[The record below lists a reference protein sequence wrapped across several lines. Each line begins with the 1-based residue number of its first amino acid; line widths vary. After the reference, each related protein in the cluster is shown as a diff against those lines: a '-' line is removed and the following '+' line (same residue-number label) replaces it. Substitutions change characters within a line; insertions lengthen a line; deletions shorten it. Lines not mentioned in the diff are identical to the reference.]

1 MTTQDSDNT
10 PQFVG
15 RSEQTMKHL
24 EGRICIITG
33 GAGGIGSNLCRVFG
47 EQGAK
52 VVVADTGFDVEGRFG
67 MDASKVEAI
76 VDEIREAGG
85 EAVPF
90 VGDVADMDTAENM
103 IQTALDTFG
112 GLDVLVCAHGIL
124 RERMIFNMTED
135 EWDGLVRAHLKG
147 CFAPTKFAS
156 IYWRANREGQHRRIV
171 YFTSDA
177 GIRGAAG
184 QPNYSAAHAAKL
196 GLMRSNVGALSR
208 YGVTTN
214 CIAPGASTRMTDR
227 GRGIAPG
234 RSGAQRISRR
244 HGPRSEERR
253 PNRRLARLRPER
265 SGQRPNL
272 RRERPPHITVLGA
285 RPRALSPFR
294 RAADRCRHP
303 LRSLATDPRCRRL
316 PTQSAP
322 PRVGLGL
329 HAPLS
334 QRPMCNSRCRHTRK
348 GRPSRKT
355 AVPQLCH
362 PHAHNSVTPAPF
374 PSYPRLPRVSRRE
387 QHQTPS
393 RTRSPPA
400 SLTPSVIPGLTGN
413 PEPPNPQQQH
423 LTPTY
428 PNRPQSSSPLP
439 PLRGGRCRGATEGGP
454 PHLLTVAIR
463 TSVHIR

>member
-76 VDEIREAGG
+76 VDEIRDAGG

-103 IQTALDTFG
+103 IQTALDTFH

-227 GRGIAPG
+227 GRGIAPEGPAPSESAAGTARDPKNVAPIVAWLASDQSDQANG
-234 RSGAQRISRR
+234 RIFGASGHRISLFSEPVLERYLHFDEPLIDVDTLFEIWPQTLAAGGFPRNQIR
-244 HGPRSEERR
+244 HG
-253 PNRRLARLRPER
+253 L
-265 SGQRPNL
+265 
-272 RRERPPHITVLGA
+272 V
-285 RPRALSPFR
+285 
-294 RAADRCRHP
+294 
-303 LRSLATDPRCRRL
+303 
-316 PTQSAP
+316 
-322 PRVGLGL
+322 
-329 HAPLS
+329 
-334 QRPMCNSRCRHTRK
+334 
-348 GRPSRKT
+348 
-355 AVPQLCH
+355 
-362 PHAHNSVTPAPF
+362 
-374 PSYPRLPRVSRRE
+374 
-387 QHQTPS
+387 
-393 RTRSPPA
+393 
-400 SLTPSVIPGLTGN
+400 
-413 PEPPNPQQQH
+413 
-423 LTPTY
+423 
-428 PNRPQSSSPLP
+428 
-439 PLRGGRCRGATEGGP
+439 
-454 PHLLTVAIR
+454 
-463 TSVHIR
+463 